1 MYKELLNQANEL
13 ERKIECQKKIIE
25 VLNKLETK
33 DRIYIT
39 NYNDGSTEIPQEL
52 RLAIFAL
59 LNNHYQTQLR
69 KLENEF
75 AEL

>member
-1 MYKELLNQANEL
+1 MNTEMLQRAKEL
-13 ERKIECQKKIIE
+13 ERTIECQKNIIE

-33 DRIYIT
+33 DRVYIT

-52 RLAIFAL
+52 KSAIFAL
-59 LNNHYQTQLR
+59 MKNHHQVKLA
-69 KLENEF
+69 KLEDEF